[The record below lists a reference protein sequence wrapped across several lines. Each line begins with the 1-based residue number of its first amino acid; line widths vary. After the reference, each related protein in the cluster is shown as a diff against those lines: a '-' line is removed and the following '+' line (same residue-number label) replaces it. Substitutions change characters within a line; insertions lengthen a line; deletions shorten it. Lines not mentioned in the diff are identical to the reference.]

1 MSHTRWAR
9 IAFLVTVAIKGI
21 DGIIETI
28 LGLFIALVGP
38 DKLLLLVLRFTV
50 PELHNNPA
58 NNVAEAVQSGAAK
71 VTTIGTFAIVYLLVH
86 GILKAGIAV
95 DLLRGKRWIFA
106 PAILILSGFVLFLG
120 YRTVQQWSV
129 WSCSLALFDLFTV
142 TLVINEWRQPHA
154 QR

>member
-1 MSHTRWAR
+1 VNHTRWAR

-38 DKLLLLVLRFTV
+38 DKLLMLVLRFTV

-58 NNVAEAVQSGAAK
+58 NRVAEAVQSGAAK
-71 VTTIGTFAIVYLLVH
+71 LTTIGTFAIVYLLVH

-95 DLLRGKRWIFA
+95 DLLRGKRWIFV

-120 YRTVQQWSV
+120 YRTVQHWSA

-142 TLVINEWRQPHA
+142 MLVINEWRQTHA